1 MATIDKITYSGTTY
15 DIGGSGGGSGLTSE
29 MKLALL
35 ACFENVAWVHENGQ
49 TYYDA
54 LETALYPPQNIVSIS
69 ATYTQSGTVYTT
81 DTLDSLRSDLV
92 VTALYDDSSSDTV
105 TSYTLS
111 GTLTAGTSTITVTY
125 AGKTAT
131 FTVTVTTW
139 TTSPRIAQ
147 TNKGLGTDGTIQDKT
162 GGCVTETYYFTA
174 PVNALKDTQYYDST
188 NNCANT
194 NGVLF
199 LFVYNFSNDA
209 GVSFSGINKIW
220 HTDSSGSMI
229 TYATSSY
236 DEADHNQSSY
246 KDVTGY
252 FTSQGNVL
260 GLKFTLSYADREKCY
275 AYWSPAASTNLLP
288 AGVSSGDIIFAG
300 SETQYYGKTNIY
312 D

>member
-1 MATIDKITYSGTTY
+1 MSEINKIDYNGTEY
-15 DIGGSGGGSGLTSE
+15 DIGGSGGSGLTE
-29 MKLALL
+29 GVKTALL
-35 ACFENVAWVHENGQ
+35 ACFEKVAWVDENGQ
-49 TYYDA
+49 DYYDT
-54 LETALYPPQNIVSIS
+54 LYNALYPPQNLASIS
-69 ATYTQSGTVYTT
+69 CVYTQSGTVYNT
-81 DTLDSLRSDLV
+81 DTLDSLKSDLV
-92 VTALYDDSSSDTV
+92 VTAHYEDSTSATV
-105 TSYTLS
+105 TTYTLS
-111 GTLTAGTSTITVTY
+111 GTLDVGTDTITVSY
-125 AGKTAT
+125 GGKTTT
-131 FTVTVTTW
+131 FTVTVTLW
-139 TTSPRIAQ
+139 STSPRIAQ

-162 GGCVTETYYFTA
+162 GACVTDTYYFTA

-188 NNCANT
+188 NNYANT

-209 GVSFSGINKIW
+209 NVSFSGINKIW

-229 TYATSSY
+229 TYATPSY
-236 DEADHNQSSY
+236 DETNHNQSSY

-252 FTSQGNVL
+252 FTSQNNVL

-300 SETQYYGKTNIY
+300 SDTQYYGKTNIY